1 MNRNTGAKKE
11 NNKQVSNIKPIQQEM
26 IKLQKYLS
34 ACAVASR
41 RKSEQLISEG
51 RVKVN
56 GKVAL
61 LGERVNPERDSVT
74 VDNKKIEFNR
84 GNKYYIMLNKPRGFI
99 TTMSDEMG
107 RKCVVDLVK
116 DIPERIYPAGRLD
129 KDSEGLLIMT
139 NDGDFANKLIHPSK
153 NIWKTY
159 RVTVRPTIT
168 EDQLTKLCTGI
179 EIDGKPTEPARVNV
193 LVHERGRVVMEISI
207 KEGRNRQIRKMCE
220 SVGLE
225 IARLK
230 RVSIGTLKL
239 GMLSPGKWRDLTQ
252 EEIKMFLK

>member
-1 MNRNTGAKKE
+1 MDEKE
-11 NNKQVSNIKPIQQEM
+11 TV
-26 IKLQKYLS
+26 KLQKYLS
-34 ACAVASR
+34 SCSVASR
-41 RKSEQLISEG
+41 RKSEELISAG
-51 RVKVN
+51 KVKVN
-56 GKVAL
+56 GKVAS
-61 LGERVNPERDSVT
+61 LGDRVTPELDNVR
-74 VDNKKIEFNR
+74 VDGKKIEFKQH
-84 GNKYYIMLNKPRGFI
+84 GKYYIMLNKPRGYV
-99 TTMSDEMG
+99 TTMSDEKG

-116 DIPERIYPAGRLD
+116 DIPERVYPAGRLD

-159 RVTVRPTIT
+159 RVTVRPNLT
-168 EDQLTKLCTGI
+168 EDQLTALCTGI